1 VPARQPAVGNSDV
14 ASYETLFDA
23 TTVPFGYGGS
33 AILLAISAL
42 VMWWGFRRVRQADYQ
57 FFADYR
63 TARGTVWLLI
73 GSVFAMGV
81 GQQWWAH
88 QTAQATI
95 RQGDGTQQVEGV
107 VQDHWIKDETRQSG
121 STMRRVRTEHF
132 RIEQT
137 EFHFV
142 AGDFGPY
149 FTNRQGL
156 KLENGMRLRVSYR
169 ELEQRRRIVKL
180 EVAR

>member
-1 VPARQPAVGNSDV
+1 MANYQ
-14 ASYETLFDA
+14 TLFDA

-33 AILLAISAL
+33 AILLLISAL
-42 VMWWGFRRVRQADYQ
+42 VMWWGFRRVRQADYH

-73 GSVFAMGV
+73 GSVFVVAV
-81 GQQWWAH
+81 FQQWWSH
-88 QTAQATI
+88 QTAQAAI

-107 VQDHWIKDETRQSG
+107 LQDHWIKDETRQSG
-121 STMRRVRTEHF
+121 STMRLVRTEHF

-137 EFHFV
+137 EFQIV
-142 AGDFGPY
+142 AGDYGPY

-156 KLENGMRLRVSYR
+156 KLENGMRLRVTYL
-169 ELEQRRRIVKL
+169 EFEQRRRIVKL